1 MKNRIGIWLDGKK
14 ALILSIS
21 NKGDNLIKVKSDIE
35 SKVRFY
41 GETKKV
47 TRMGN
52 MFIDP
57 EKTREQ
63 RKLHQM
69 KNYIREIIGNLKGA
83 SAIYIIGPAQ
93 TKLILNQELR
103 SKKYFSDK
111 VIAVEN
117 SDSLT
122 ERQICAKIRNYFSSF
137 AE

>member
-1 MKNRIGIWLDGKK
+1 MKNKIGIWLDGKK

-21 NKGDNLIKVKSDIE
+21 NKEEKLIKVKSDIE

-57 EKTREQ
+57 EKTKEQ

-69 KNYIREIIGNLKGA
+69 KNYIKEIIGNLKGA
-83 SAIYIIGPAQ
+83 SAIYITGPAQ
-93 TKLILNQELR
+93 TKLLLSQEL
-103 SKKYFSDK
+103 SAKKYFTDK

-117 SDSLT
+117 SDSMT
-122 ERQICAKIRNYFSSF
+122 ERQICAKIRNFF
-137 AE
+137 AAIT